1 MNNTEAGR
9 RSVVGKIVSAMP
21 SAGVFILF
29 LNIVVVVF
37 SVLGM
42 QFFGGKFHW
51 SDGTVSRVV
60 FDNFYQVC
68 PGDNCALRAD
78 AVCPQLQRYC
88 HKRVEPT
95 L

>member
-1 MNNTEAGR
+1 M
-9 RSVVGKIVSAMP
+9 SALP

-51 SDGTVSRVV
+51 PDGTVSRVV
-60 FDNFYQVC
+60 FDDFYQVC
-68 PGDNCALRAD
+68 PSAVRVASIPGCLRVALLMPCPERGAHTVTE
-78 AVCPQLQRYC
+78 VCHWDYIS
-88 HKRVEPT
+88 
-95 L
+95 